1 MAAKQIAL
9 GTVLKTDIA
18 LAATFVSMTLVNQ
31 ITPPPR
37 SREETEGRDLGDT
50 LTVPLQGIE
59 AVSRM
64 EFEQFWQPGDT
75 EHENLDTI
83 FDSKAEADFQ
93 IVTPHSTPVTD
104 EFTGQVTALTPQEL
118 TVQGAYMRRV
128 TITRTSAITRT

>member
-1 MAAKQIAL
+1 MAVKHITL
-9 GTVLKTDIA
+9 GSILKTDHDQD
-18 LAATFVSMTLVNQ
+18 ATFENMTLVNQ

-37 SREETEGRDLGDT
+37 SREETEGRDLADT

-64 EFEQFWQPGDT
+64 EFEQFWEPGDT
-75 EHENLDTI
+75 EHEKLDTL

-93 IVTPHSTPVTD
+93 LVTAHDTPVTD
-104 EFTGQVTALTPQEL
+104 EFSGQVTALTPAEW

-128 TITRTSAITRT
+128 TITRTTAITRT